1 MRLRG
6 EERAVD
12 ACGIERGHDTNMIRK
27 IFLMRAIALAGACVA
42 AGVAPAV
49 PRRDAKDIS
58 QFVAP
63 FTDLETTVRVVKM
76 EPKELEK
83 IGRDFALNYRLKNM
97 TLLYKSPDKLRI
109 EGRSNILGDA
119 LLIQNGASRFYA
131 VPRLK
136 LRKTEDLKES
146 PSKRLSLLE
155 YAGLVAKD
163 TLGYMQAKWVKEE
176 MQAGKPISVYELS
189 YTGENGGK
197 SKHRLWIDP
206 ETHLTQ
212 KRVWLDADNKV
223 KATFLYSDPQETSPG
238 VFLPGKCEI
247 LNAEGQSAAI
257 MNYSGAKV
265 DQGLADTLFAF
276 APSAP

>member
-1 MRLRG
+1 M
-6 EERAVD
+6 
-12 ACGIERGHDTNMIRK
+12 NRK
-27 IFLMRAIALAGACVA
+27 ILLSSGMVLLGIAGIVSSRTL
-42 AGVAPAV
+42 AV
-49 PRRDAKDIS
+49 PRGDAKDIAR
-58 QFVAP
+58 FVAP
-63 FTDLETTVRVVKM
+63 FDDLEASVKVTKI

-83 IGRDFALNYRLKNM
+83 IGRDFAMNYRLKNM

-131 VPRLK
+131 VPKLN

-163 TLGYMQAKWVKEE
+163 TLGYMQAKFVKEE
-176 MQAGKPISVYELS
+176 MLADKSVAVYELS

-197 SKHRLWIDP
+197 SKYRLWIDP
-206 ETHLTQ
+206 ETHLTR

-223 KATFLYSDPQETSPG
+223 KATFLYSEPQETSPG

-247 LNAEGQSAAI
+247 LNGEGLSAAT
-257 MNYSGAKV
+257 MSYSGVKV
-265 DQGLADTLFAF
+265 DQGLADTLFTLSP
-276 APSAP
+276 PSQ